1 MKKTVSLFVTFCIIL
16 LLLCSCS
23 EREAVKINAA
33 EAEPL
38 QLVIAGALEID
49 SVKWRSAFLPAY
61 DAAVEAQELELGT
74 CSDYNQYISDRL
86 AEAAEVREANYGKN
100 AAIEIS
106 DITVKYIEME
116 DRPDLFAEYKDIF
129 TLRYRLDLDS
139 IEKVAEI
146 TGTLNIWGDSRETSD
161 KAVYV
166 TVQYDGKWYL
176 HPVFYNLMY

>member
-1 MKKTVSLFVTFCIIL
+1 MKKTVSLFITFCVSL

-23 EREAVKINAA
+23 EREAVKITAA

-38 QLVIAGALEID
+38 QSVIDGAVSID
-49 SVKWRSAFLPAY
+49 PAKWRSAFLPAY

-74 CSDYNQYISDRL
+74 CTDYNKYISERL
-86 AEAAEVREANYGKN
+86 SEAAQVREENYGKN
-100 AAIEIS
+100 AKIELADIS
-106 DITVKYIEME
+106 VKYIEQK

-146 TGTLNIWGDSRETSD
+146 TGTLNIWGDSHETSA
-161 KAVYV
+161 KAVYI
-166 TVQYDGKWYL
+166 TVMCEGKWYL